1 MRQLGE
7 RLFGGLFHKYSLL
20 GDKKFF
26 NPHDLPVAKDLED
39 NYKEIRVE
47 VDSILAR
54 YDDLAVF
61 QNISPNQ
68 AYIVNDTNWRMFFF
82 KVFGVKMKRNQ
93 LFTPVI
99 SSIINKYPDIVSA
112 YVSVLG
118 PTTYLNPHKGPWSG
132 IIRMHLGVVVP
143 GENQCVLL
151 VEGEAYHW
159 KEGEVV
165 LFDDTY
171 EHMAINPTD
180 KPRAILFLDILRP
193 LPQPLRFISWLVTM
207 LSWTTPYAIKGFIE
221 HTKWQKRFFKDL

>member
-1 MRQLGE
+1 MQLGE
-7 RLFGGLFHKYSLL
+7 YLFGKLFHKHSLL

-26 NPHDLPVAKDLED
+26 NAHDLPIAKDLED
-39 NYKEIRVE
+39 NFEAIKVE
-47 VDSILAR
+47 VESILR
-54 YDDLAVF
+54 KYDDLAVF

-82 KVFGVKMKRNQ
+82 KVFGMKVKRNQ
-93 LFTPVI
+93 LYTPVI
-99 SSIINKYPDIVSA
+99 SSIVNKHPNIVSA

-143 GENQCVLL
+143 GDKDCVLL

-193 LPQPLRFISWLVTM
+193 LPQPLKFFSWLGTM
-207 LSWTTPYAIKGFIE
+207 LSWFTPYAIKGFIE
-221 HTKWQKRFFKDL
+221 HNKWQKKFFKDM